1 MTIKAPTVH
10 VDPLGEL
17 IAQKLYGI
25 EGVPKEHLGIF
36 CRRVVRAAMFWNKE
50 REQERQVMIEALKQA
65 ESVLIYRASSDDP
78 EVCEVKESI
87 KRALER
93 VRRVA

>member
-10 VDPLGEL
+10 VDPLGEI
-17 IAQKLYGI
+17 IAQHLFGI
-25 EGVPKEHLGIF
+25 EDVPKEHQ
-36 CRRVVRAAMFWNKE
+36 RRMVRAAVRAAIAWNKE
-50 REQERQVMIEALKQA
+50 REQERQAMIEALKQA

-78 EVCEVKESI
+78 EVYEVKESI

-93 VRRVA
+93 VRRAA